1 MNDRSIQRTSTQPV
15 PPMNEFAAATDAA
28 VVGGPRDVQR
38 LNRDAETE
46 ATAKVDERMKV
57 TELRKN
63 DAPQLLADFVDPGS
77 GTRGG
82 A

>member
-15 PPMNEFAAATDAA
+15 PSLQEFAAATDAA
-28 VVGGPRDVQR
+28 IVGGPRDVQR
-38 LNRDAETE
+38 LTRDAETE
-46 ATAKVDERMKV
+46 AAAKAAENMKV
-57 TELRKN
+57 TELRK
-63 DAPQLLADFVDPGS
+63 DDPPQLLADFVDPGS